1 MGQHLLFEINS
12 NHFTF
17 VVKDVNSII
26 TKKSSEIRH
35 VPDMPSFI
43 KGLTQLREKT
53 IAIIDLSNLFFSK
66 KNESQEY
73 TIIIINY
80 KNDLFG
86 IIVDKVHNIKNIE
99 DTEIQDSFFVKDF
112 NKYIR
117 GVYNEGETMWLIID
131 IEILMSIRKMEEISH
146 DN

>member
-1 MGQHLLFEINS
+1 
-12 NHFTF
+12 
-17 VVKDVNSII
+17 
-26 TKKSSEIRH
+26 
-35 VPDMPSFI
+35 
-43 KGLTQLREKT
+43 
-53 IAIIDLSNLFFSK
+53 
-66 KNESQEY
+66 
-73 TIIIINY
+73 
-80 KNDLFG
+80 
-86 IIVDKVHNIKNIE
+86 VDKVHNIKNIE